1 MAKRIIKL
9 QQNALPT
16 VAKQKVAAYVRVSE
30 QSEDLLRSYAR
41 QVDYYKKLI
50 TSNPEWEFAGVFADK
65 GISGTLI
72 EKRDSFNEMLDEC
85 NKGNIDII
93 LTKSISRFAR
103 NTVDLLE
110 TVRHLKNKDIE
121 VRFEKENINSLSGDD
136 ELMLS
141 ILASFA
147 QEESRSISE
156 NVKWGIGKKN
166 EKGIIASGMRRL
178 FGYKPVDGEYV
189 VVEKESEIVRRI
201 FNMFNNGF
209 TVPQI
214 CRILN
219 SEGLKTQTG
228 REFLD
233 VNVDY
238 LLKNEMYIGDRLTY
252 KYYTENSL
260 THRCVRNHGEIEQ
273 LYIQGDHAA
282 IVDEDVFYKAQE
294 MMKKRS
300 DAKIISH
307 PFTNLIF
314 FGYCGTVVYK
324 KAYPA
329 YTTYACKSKTKN
341 RNSCIMKRLNE
352 VVLYDIA
359 AKAMRITVFDP
370 FKVREQIKKVTI
382 YNDRIEIEMQ
392 NGGQSTWQR

>member
-65 GISGTLI
+65 GISGTLT
-72 EKRDSFNEMLDEC
+72 EKRDSFNQMLDEC

-110 TVRHLKNKDIE
+110 TVRHLKNKGIE
-121 VRFEKENINSLSGDD
+121 VRFEKENINSLSGDG

-156 NVKWGIGKKN
+156 NVKWGIRKKN
-166 EKGIIASGMRRL
+166 EKGINASGMRRL

-189 VVEKESEIVRRI
+189 VVEKEAEIVRRI

-260 THRCVRNHGEIEQ
+260 THKCVRNHGEVEQ

-294 MMKKRS
+294 MMEKRS

-314 FGYCGTVVYK
+314 CGYCGAVVYK

-341 RNSCIMKRLNE
+341 QNSCIMKRLNQ